1 MELLRLFLFF
11 LGLAGFAYL
20 CVHPHPVPASP
31 SLPHTEICP
40 HTLSLNPPEFK
51 PRTSLF
57 ALEDDIREIGAE
69 GLACSPSTFGY
80 SPEEAAS
87 LFPNKTYSSCEERTG
102 YQGQIIKLAADSSSF
117 TLNCDQGGVYA
128 VGVTADLEELG
139 TNRFTSPVLP
149 YKGQAIPLS
158 TEEYIFASCS
168 NDPNVPFQDISYINR
183 LNKTALSRAQN
194 SSLSAPLHII
204 MLVLDSVSRRS
215 FFRKLPQTIDLL
227 NHLSDSFEAFDF
239 KLHNVMGEHS
249 NESFMPTFFGDMQ
262 YQRLQGK
269 VYGDPFYERAVW
281 KKMSE
286 KVGNRQGFVSFLTT
300 DDCGNDFAAFFGR
313 NPKVDHLQG
322 TFWCAA
328 ERFYN
333 FKYCLRQKQR
343 SGPALHWPSQR
354 PLVHV

>member
-20 CVHPHPVPASP
+20 CVHPHSVPSSP
-31 SLPHTEICP
+31 HLPYTETCP
-40 HTLSLNPPEFK
+40 HTLSLSSPELT

-57 ALEDDIREIGAE
+57 ALEDDIREIAAE

-87 LFPNKTYSSCEERTG
+87 LFPNKTYSSCEARTG
-102 YQGQIIKLAADSSSF
+102 YQGKIIQLAADSSSF
-117 TLNCDQGGVYA
+117 TLNCSQGGLYA

-139 TNRFTSPVLP
+139 TNRFTNPVLP
-149 YKGQAIPLS
+149 YKGQAVPLS

-168 NDPNVPFQDISYINR
+168 TDQNSPFQDVSYINR
-183 LNKTALSRAQN
+183 PNKAAQK
-194 SSLSAPLHII
+194 SVSAPLHVI

-215 FFRKLPQTIDLL
+215 FFRKLPHTIDLL
-227 NHLSDSFEAFDF
+227 NHLPDSFEAFDF

-262 YQRLQGK
+262 YQRLHGK
-269 VYGDPFYERAVW
+269 VSGDPFYERAVW

-286 KVGNRQGFVSFLTT
+286 KVGNRQGFVTFLTT

-313 NPKVDHLQG
+313 NPKVEHLQG

-328 ERFYN
+328 ERFFN
-333 FKYCLRQKQR
+333 FQYCLRQEQCT
-343 SGPALHWPSQR
+343 GPALHRPPQC